1 MENKNKEEQLM
12 LFKVRDLREKTQ
24 YKVDDT
30 YLNGYARVCKPVAT
44 AIYNSLCRHAGFHT
58 QKAFPSQSLMAY
70 QHNISVK
77 AVRRAIKKLAEY
89 NIIMIERHREKGKFV
104 NYIYTLLDKSEWKP
118 INQRTKT
125 TYGQP
130 ADKNTTRQKTT
141 MVKVPTKDNKVSKD
155 NKYILKDNKEKEKTV
170 SPAEEMRR
178 FLEGKE
184 LSFKLAELI
193 IEKTGMPM
201 DKVVRELN
209 NFKGYWS
216 ELNKSGTKQR
226 WELERTFQ
234 LQRRLSVWFRN
245 AEKFR
250 NGIKLYS
257 KKKNIII

>member
-1 MENKNKEEQLM
+1 MENKHKDNQM
-12 LFKVRDLREKTQ
+12 ILFKVRDLRKKDQ
-24 YKVDDT
+24 FKIDDK
-30 YLNGYARVCKPVAT
+30 YLNGYARVCGVNAT
-44 AIYNSLCRHAGFHT
+44 LVYSSLCRHAEFYT
-58 QKAFPSQSLMAY
+58 QKAFPSQLRIAY
-70 QHNISVK
+70 QHGISVK
-77 AVRRAIKKLAEY
+77 RVRAGFKKLMEY
-89 NIIMIERHREKGKFV
+89 NIITAKKERLKGKFA
-104 NYIYTLLDKSEWKP
+104 NYAYYLLDKSEWVT
-118 INQRTKT
+118 I
-125 TYGQP
+125 GQNRP
-130 ADKNTTRQKTT
+130 MVEPQVQNATRQNTVT
-141 MVKVPTKDNKVSKD
+141 VKPPTKDNKVSKD